1 MQWIILVGNENLTIQ
16 EIKKKDYYNCKQVT
30 QLEND
35 RVVVDYGAEHVFFDF
50 LDNLIEDYEKEEL
63 ELLPF
68 KNPHFIMMTFTSKKI
83 LKQVLM
89 QNNFPTNLYVDDDD
103 GMIMKMDK
111 YIRLLNE
118 NKDNP
123 RGKFK

>member
-1 MQWIILVGNENLTIQ
+1 MQWIILAGNENLTIQ

-30 QLEND
+30 QLENG

-111 YIRLLNE
+111 YIRLLDD
-118 NKDNP
+118 NKD
-123 RGKFK
+123 